1 MLSRAKVAG
10 HPDELR
16 EVFLEAIYRIPEGE
30 HIKQCLQCGTCSA
43 SCPASYAMDY
53 TPREI
58 IASLRAGQLEKVL
71 QSNTVWLCASCY
83 ACTVRCPARIR
94 FTDVMYE
101 LKRLSALYHK
111 HPEDRNTR
119 VMSEQFAKMVD
130 KKGRLNESRSMMGL
144 MIRTNPLKLV
154 SFAPVAL
161 KLFLRHRLPLTA
173 DSIEGIEDLQRMS
186 KWIDTGFQAQP
197 VERSD
202 V

>member
-1 MLSRAKVAG
+1 MLSPPRELQN
-10 HPDELR
+10 PDDLK
-16 EVFLEAIYRIPEGE
+16 EVFLEAIYRIPDGDR
-30 HIKQCLQCGTCSA
+30 IKQFLQCGTCSA

-83 ACTVRCPARIR
+83 ACTVRCPSKIK

-130 KKGRLNESRSMMGL
+130 RKGRLNESRSMLGL
-144 MIRTNPLKLV
+144 MIRTNPLKLIG
-154 SFAPVAL
+154 FAPVAM
-161 KLFLRHRLPLTA
+161 KLFFRHRLPLTA
-173 DSIEGIEDLQRMS
+173 DSIKGIEDLHKMS
-186 KWIDTGFQAQP
+186 QWIDAGIQATP
-197 VERSD
+197 VQRKGL
-202 V
+202 